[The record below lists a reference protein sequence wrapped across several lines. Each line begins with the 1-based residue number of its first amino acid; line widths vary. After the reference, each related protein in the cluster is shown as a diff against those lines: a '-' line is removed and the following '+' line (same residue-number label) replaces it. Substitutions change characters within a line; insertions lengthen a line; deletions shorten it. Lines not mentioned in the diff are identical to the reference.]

1 MKKTSYKSYKQIE
14 DKTIVWFEDTNN
26 YLVLETTAAS
36 ILKKIDKGVD
46 RTQIAATLSKQT
58 KVTLEQAKDFIID
71 FEKRIYH
78 QEPFAKVDQ
87 NNHGKDVKFPT
98 SFNSSIHYQI
108 KNSVFKISYL
118 SALECSYIHPKFA
131 HLVIDTPNRADYEF
145 DIFIQNDF
153 IYLFV
158 EKKLVNRWA
167 KKDLHYFQG
176 KLSMELLQKVHQK
189 EEEEWLGVFHASAL
203 GDGKKAILFLGDS
216 GNGKSTSLAL
226 LQAHGFDCIA
236 DDFVP
241 VDKKDQHVYA
251 FPAAIS
257 IKRNSVETLLPF
269 YPALKKTKEYDLK
282 ELNKIVRYLVP
293 HHKND
298 STHLPCKD
306 LVFIKYQKNA
316 TCCIDK
322 ISKTT
327 AFMQLVPDSWL
338 CPKKQNAKVFLD
350 WFEHLNCY
358 QLTYSDTNQL
368 VKVVSKLFKEEA

>member
-153 IYLFV
+153 I
-158 EKKLVNRWA
+158 
-167 KKDLHYFQG
+167 
-176 KLSMELLQKVHQK
+176 
-189 EEEEWLGVFHASAL
+189 
-203 GDGKKAILFLGDS
+203 
-216 GNGKSTSLAL
+216 
-226 LQAHGFDCIA
+226 
-236 DDFVP
+236 
-241 VDKKDQHVYA
+241 
-251 FPAAIS
+251 
-257 IKRNSVETLLPF
+257 
-269 YPALKKTKEYDLK
+269 
-282 ELNKIVRYLVP
+282 
-293 HHKND
+293 
-298 STHLPCKD
+298 
-306 LVFIKYQKNA
+306 
-316 TCCIDK
+316 
-322 ISKTT
+322 
-327 AFMQLVPDSWL
+327 
-338 CPKKQNAKVFLD
+338 
-350 WFEHLNCY
+350 
-358 QLTYSDTNQL
+358 
-368 VKVVSKLFKEEA
+368 